1 MSDDTL
7 TQLIA
12 DAIAAHLAPVVKW
25 LYAVFAG
32 VIVGTVFVVGM
43 VYDVKYSIVD
53 AKRDASTA
61 LSAALSATQAT
72 TDLRMTVNVHDREIA
87 VLKIQNARG
96 GVKP

>member
-7 TQLIA
+7 SQLIA

-32 VIVGTVFVVGM
+32 VIVGTAFVVGM

-53 AKRDASTA
+53 AKRDADEAKATA
-61 LSAALSATQAT
+61 LSAIQLT
-72 TDLRMTVNVHDREIA
+72 TDLRAVVVGHDREIA